1 MKFSNLLNLK
11 FKISN
16 FYITASIKSDLIDK
30 FPTLQSDIEKLSN
43 SIDHKYLK
51 YATNLLNK
59 LSFEETIDLIKKFE
73 KYKGKL
79 QNKDIY
85 SYSLSD
91 LQSKLD
97 ELSKTHK
104 TRSEKNEIKYTG
116 ADKVYEDEQ
125 CIVVYVKTQG
135 AACFYRCWN

>member
-1 MKFSNLLNLK
+1 MKFANLLRLK
-11 FKISN
+11 FKIN
-16 FYITASIKSDLIDK
+16 EFYIQASIKSNLIEK
-30 FPTLQSDIEKLSN
+30 FPTLQSDIEKLSD

-51 YATNLLNK
+51 YATNLLSK
-59 LSFEETIDLIKKFE
+59 LSVEQVLDLIKKFE

-79 QNKDIY
+79 TNKDIY
-85 SYSLSD
+85 SYSLED
-91 LQSKLD
+91 LQSKLN
-97 ELSKTHK
+97 ELSSTHK

-135 AACFYRCWN
+135 AACFYRSWN

>member
-1 MKFSNLLNLK
+1 MKFAKLLNLK
-11 FKISN
+11 LKINN

-30 FPTLQSDIEKLSN
+30 FPTLKSDIEKLSD
-43 SIDHKYLK
+43 SIDAKYLK
-51 YATNLLNK
+51 YATNLLN
-59 LSFEETIDLIKKFE
+59 SISVSETIELIKKFE

-85 SYSLSD
+85 SYSLED

-97 ELSKTHK
+97 ELSSTHK
-104 TRSEKNEIKYTG
+104 TKAEKNEIKYTG

-125 CIVVYVKTQG
+125 CIVVYVKTMG
-135 AACFYRCWN
+135 AACFYRIWN